1 MVQPDV
7 EKGRKTTPT
16 LLINLLLLL
25 AAVESAGS
33 SQQRHMGSC
42 VGVFLIK
49 FGKKKKLI
57 LLLDRKN
64 CERHVFAAM
73 VLCQLY

>member
-7 EKGRKTTPT
+7 GKGRKTTPT

-25 AAVESAGS
+25 AAVESEGS
-33 SQQRHMGSC
+33 SQQGPMGSC
-42 VGVFLIK
+42 VGIFLTK
-49 FGKKKKLI
+49 FGKKMLI
-57 LLLDRKN
+57 LWLERKS

>member
-49 FGKKKKLI
+49 FGKKKS
-57 LLLDRKN
+57 
-64 CERHVFAAM
+64 
-73 VLCQLY
+73 